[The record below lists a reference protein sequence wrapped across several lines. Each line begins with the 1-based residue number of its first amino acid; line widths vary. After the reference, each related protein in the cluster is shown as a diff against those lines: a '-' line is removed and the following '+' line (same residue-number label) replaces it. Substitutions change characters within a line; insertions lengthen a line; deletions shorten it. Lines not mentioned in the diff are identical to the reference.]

1 MKIALGSD
9 HAGYELKNTLV
20 QYLISKGYEVNDF
33 GTHSVDRVDY
43 PDYATKVS
51 ESVAA
56 HHEDLGILVC
66 GTGIGMSIA
75 ANKVKGVRAALVFN
89 ELTARLAR
97 EHNHANVIALGGR
110 TTFTEEAKRIVDA
123 FLNAIEE
130 PRHQVRIDK
139 IAKLEEK
146 ETK

>member
-1 MKIALGSD
+1 
-9 HAGYELKNTLV
+9 
-20 QYLISKGYEVNDF
+20 ISKGYEVHDF

-43 PDYATKVS
+43 PDDAIKVS

-66 GTGIGMSIA
+66 GTVIGMSIA
-75 ANKVKGVRAALVFN
+75 ANKVKGVRAALVFI

-97 EHNHANVIALGGR
+97 EHHHANVISLGCR
-110 TTFTEEAKRIVDA
+110 TTFTEEAKRIVDG

-130 PRHQVRIDK
+130 PRHQGRIDK

-146 ETK
+146 EIK